1 MTSSSLRLTRKAA
14 SFPLAVSTLS
24 RVTATR
30 CAGCSCTHTMGVR
43 FRSGRQFDQLVV
55 YRVAAQGISALDYE
69 LSPQEPDAPTREQ
82 LQKPN
87 PPDDAQL
94 TAADLR
100 ALDRTSTHQLQAADA
115 VGLQARAAAAA
126 TFKRPES
133 ARRDIT
139 RPLPHQRAE
148 VQYILRHRDCEGLA
162 IPPHWSSA
170 QDIDWD
176 KCDLSPYYA
185 RWNATSDFFLYLGPP
200 LPPTIT
206 DGRTCRMPEF
216 FPKGGMM
223 QSGSTGIGKS
233 ATILQQMSVVGARP
247 RPPSAG
253 ADPLL
258 FLVVCHNSTN
268 KEQWHAF
275 ASHFADMDTVMLVP
289 GRKETKKTP
298 EWQTDN
304 YAATLPER
312 NDTRRPVVMI
322 AELED
327 FKLSPLCASSE
338 PR

>member
-1 MTSSSLRLTRKAA
+1 
-14 SFPLAVSTLS
+14 
-24 RVTATR
+24 
-30 CAGCSCTHTMGVR
+30 
-43 FRSGRQFDQLVV
+43 
-55 YRVAAQGISALDYE
+55 
-69 LSPQEPDAPTREQ
+69 
-82 LQKPN
+82 
-87 PPDDAQL
+87 
-94 TAADLR
+94 
-100 ALDRTSTHQLQAADA
+100 
-115 VGLQARAAAAA
+115 
-126 TFKRPES
+126 
-133 ARRDIT
+133 
-139 RPLPHQRAE
+139 
-148 VQYILRHRDCEGLA
+148 
-162 IPPHWSSA
+162 
-170 QDIDWD
+170 
-176 KCDLSPYYA
+176 
-185 RWNATSDFFLYLGPP
+185 
-200 LPPTIT
+200 
-206 DGRTCRMPEF
+206 
-216 FPKGGMM
+216 M

>member
-1 MTSSSLRLTRKAA
+1 
-14 SFPLAVSTLS
+14 
-24 RVTATR
+24 
-30 CAGCSCTHTMGVR
+30 MGVR

-139 RPLPHQRAE
+139 RPLPHQVRRHLAAPPDEFPLTDLGLFLSSVVALLFACSIICRFQRAE